1 VTLLLIP
8 SIDLRG
14 GHCVRLLKGEF
25 DAETRYDID
34 PAELLGRYADAGV
47 RWLHL
52 VDLDGARDG
61 TPGNRELIRRM
72 ASQSRIR
79 IQLGGGLRSRALV
92 DEALAAGV
100 SRAVIGSAAVE
111 DPSLLRALLAD
122 YGADRVCLAID
133 VRVDEQAIPRVRTRG
148 WVKEHALSLWELLA
162 SFADTPAAACAVH
175 GHRARWRAGR
185 SRVRPLCRGAA
196 PLPAD
201 RLAGFGRHAVRP
213 PIWRQLDTMG
223 LSACHQRQGPAR
235 KRISLEELQ
244 AILAK
249 RLIPCLDVRDGQ
261 VVKGVR
267 FRDHRVV
274 GDILELAAAL
284 SRRRA
289 RTNSCST
296 TSRRARRAARGPQL
310 GLARGAP
317 ARHPVLRGRRH
328 PQRRGCEAVLNAG
341 AEKISVN
348 SPRCR
353 ARS

>member
-162 SFADTPAAACAVH
+162 SFADTPLRHVLCTDIERDGALGGPGFDLYAEALRRFPQIAWQASGGIRSAA
-175 GHRARWRAGR
+175 
-185 SRVRPLCRGAA
+185 
-196 PLPAD
+196 D
-201 RLAGFGRHAVRP
+201 LA
-213 PIWRQLDTMG
+213 QLDTMG
-223 LSACHQRQGPAR
+223 LAAAISGKALLEG
-235 KRISLEELQ
+235 RITMEELQ
-244 AILAK
+244 PYL
-249 RLIPCLDVRDGQ
+249 P
-261 VVKGVR
+261 
-267 FRDHRVV
+267 
-274 GDILELAAAL
+274 
-284 SRRRA
+284 
-289 RTNSCST
+289 
-296 TSRRARRAARGPQL
+296 
-310 GLARGAP
+310 GA
-317 ARHPVLRGRRH
+317 
-328 PQRRGCEAVLNAG
+328 
-341 AEKISVN
+341 
-348 SPRCR
+348 
-353 ARS
+353 